1 MQGDASLV
9 SDVVVVVC
17 STAAGGLLAA
27 RLGQPLLLGFLIS
40 GMAAGPHGADMIHE
54 VIQTE
59 ALAQL
64 GVALILFSL
73 GIELDLTRIAH
84 VR

>member
-9 SDVVVVVC
+9 SDIVVVVC
-17 STAAGGLLAA
+17 ATAFGGLIAA

-40 GMAAGPHGADMIHE
+40 GMAAGPYGASLINE

-73 GIELDLTRIAH
+73 GVELDLTRIAH